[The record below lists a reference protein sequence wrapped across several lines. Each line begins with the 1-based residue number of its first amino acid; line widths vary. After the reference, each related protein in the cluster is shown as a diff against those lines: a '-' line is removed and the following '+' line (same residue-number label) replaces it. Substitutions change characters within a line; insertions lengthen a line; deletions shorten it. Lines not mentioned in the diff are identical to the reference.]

1 MKSLKN
7 IKDELDYL
15 QGFLDMV
22 ESYEEIA
29 ALRTR
34 KVKKSIL
41 ERGEFMKGLNEAFAY
56 ISYAYRIYRESLKG
70 KAKER
75 VLNTNGKTVY
85 VLLSSN
91 TGMYGD
97 IIVNTFEK
105 FKKDAINSDAD
116 IFIVGKVGQRMYENL
131 GTKKKYTYFEMMD
144 NGIDEPAIKS

>member
-105 FKKDAINSDAD
+105 FK
-116 IFIVGKVGQRMYENL
+116 
-131 GTKKKYTYFEMMD
+131 
-144 NGIDEPAIKS
+144 P

>member
-41 ERGEFMKGLNEAFAY
+41 ERGEFMKGLN
-56 ISYAYRIYRESLKG
+56 S
-70 KAKER
+70 
-75 VLNTNGKTVY
+75 VCV
-85 VLLSSN
+85 
-91 TGMYGD
+91 
-97 IIVNTFEK
+97 
-105 FKKDAINSDAD
+105 
-116 IFIVGKVGQRMYENL
+116 
-131 GTKKKYTYFEMMD
+131 
-144 NGIDEPAIKS
+144 